1 MILNSLLL
9 ILVIMVII
17 PSTVSVISNK
27 SKTRYLSLPKMIS
40 TALLTS
46 VILCN
51 PNTCAIKADSTK
63 LPRMEDDGSR

>member
-17 PSTVSVISNK
+17 PSTVSVSSK

-51 PNTCAIKADSTK
+51 PNTCAVKADSTK